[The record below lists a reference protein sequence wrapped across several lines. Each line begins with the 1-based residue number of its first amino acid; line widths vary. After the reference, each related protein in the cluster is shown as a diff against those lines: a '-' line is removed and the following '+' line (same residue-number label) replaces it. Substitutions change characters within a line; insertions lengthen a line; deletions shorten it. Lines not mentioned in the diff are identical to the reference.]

1 MAPYFFE
8 LFIPDDLH
16 SGAQL
21 KNRRILHA
29 SLVMRGLTEGL
40 RLYRSSPYREFPAG
54 IIMEVDATR
63 AGRVSPLWAAARV
76 QQALGGQD
84 E

>member
-1 MAPYFFE
+1 MLLNFFRLGVLALE
-8 LFIPDDLH
+8 VGERYVQRLVPEADSD
-16 SGAQL
+16 GAS
-21 KNRRILHA
+21 A
-29 SLVMRGLTEGL
+29 EPEGL

-63 AGRVSPLWAAARV
+63 AGRVSPLWAARV

>member
-1 MAPYFFE
+1 MA
-8 LFIPDDLH
+8 L
-16 SGAQL
+16 
-21 KNRRILHA
+21 
-29 SLVMRGLTEGL
+29 SLCAFLSAEPERL